1 MILFSGDA
9 MEKLNIKE
17 VLENAKTIAIVGLSE
32 KDGRTSNR
40 IGKYLQ
46 INGKYRIIPVNP
58 NADEIFGEKTYKS
71 LLDIPSEIKIDIV
84 NVFRRSEFLEEVAK
98 EAVARGCG
106 AFWAQL
112 GVYDEKAAKIL
123 EEADIP
129 FIMNRCIFVEH
140 QNHL

>member
-1 MILFSGDA
+1 MNFFRRSEL
-9 MEKLNIKE
+9 EKLNIKE

-58 NADEIFGEKTYKS
+58 NADEIFGEKSYKS

-112 GVYDEKAAKIL
+112 GSL
-123 EEADIP
+123 
-129 FIMNRCIFVEH
+129 
-140 QNHL
+140 

>member
-1 MILFSGDA
+1 MLD
-9 MEKLNIKE
+9 IKE

-46 INGKYRIIPVNP
+46 NTAKYRVIPVNP
-58 NADEIFGEKTYKS
+58 TVDEIFGEKSYKS

-84 NVFRRSEFLEEVAK
+84 NVFRRSEHLEEVAR
-98 EAVARGCG
+98 EAAQRGCG

-112 GVYDEKAAKIL
+112 GISDETAAKIL
-123 EEADIP
+123 DEANIP
-129 FIMNRCIFVEH
+129 YVMNRCIFVEH
-140 QNHL
+140 QNYLY

>member
-1 MILFSGDA
+1 MLD
-9 MEKLNIKE
+9 IKE

-46 INGKYRIIPVNP
+46 NAAKYRVIPVNP
-58 NADEIFGEKTYKS
+58 TVDEIFGEKSYKS

-84 NVFRRSEFLEEVAK
+84 NVFRRSEHLEEVAR
-98 EAVARGCG
+98 EAAQRGCG

-112 GVYDEKAAKIL
+112 GISDETAAKIL
-123 EEADIP
+123 DEANIP
-129 FIMNRCIFVEH
+129 YVMNRCIFVEH
-140 QNHL
+140 QNYLY